1 MSMRLP
7 ASERRDQLM
16 ATALEEFARQGF
28 HATSMNEIA
37 DDMDPKRWRLRQL
50 PTATPGRA
58 DHAQDRLIIQR
69 NLGDAG
75 ECGSDLLQCGACNP

>member
-16 ATALEEFARQGF
+16 ATALEVFARQGF

-37 DDMDPKRWRLRQL
+37 DAAGRFGADVVRRRL
-50 PTATPGRA
+50 PESP
-58 DHAQDRLIIQR
+58 
-69 NLGDAG
+69 
-75 ECGSDLLQCGACNP
+75 